1 MPMTVSVI
9 KVLTVLE
16 GNHYSISILMNL
28 LLLIIYLTYVHLK
41 SSSQFNLCLINNIFN
56 YLAH

>member
-16 GNHYSISILMNL
+16 GNHYSISVLMNL
-28 LLLIIYLTYVHLK
+28 LSLIIYLTYVYLK
-41 SSSQFNLCLINNIFN
+41 SSL
-56 YLAH
+56 